1 MNLRETIRKVIKE
14 DQNMKNI
21 DLLRKVIKR
30 IIPDNSVFKSTYPMP
45 YSDIGYVDVY
55 IEYTVSPKTELS
67 LTREGNYSVNLHLD
81 IEKIMWKGP
90 FDPDFEEVR
99 NLYDIPEYIFEEL
112 GYENRKKIEK
122 LTGPLHYEQD
132 YDYKLD
138 EGLQNNR
145 KKRDESKTNQ
155 S

>member
-14 DQNMKNI
+14 DQNIKKI

-45 YSDIGYVDVY
+45 YSDTGDVDVY
-55 IEYTVSPKTELS
+55 IEYTVSPKTELFFS
-67 LTREGNYSVNLHLD
+67 RRGFYIVNLHLD

-122 LTGPLHYEQD
+122 LTGPLDYDQD
-132 YDYKLD
+132 YDYK
-138 EGLQNNR
+138 E
-145 KKRDESKTNQ
+145 KRV
-155 S
+155 